1 MIYPID
7 QMIDDLIVS
16 SLDPET
22 GELILSDEELEA
34 KINDLHMSFDEKID
48 QLASEVKN
56 LKAEAADIRDE
67 KMKLAA
73 RQARVEKQMERTKRF
88 LAYLLRG
95 ERFKNGRHNISYRK
109 SEELVLDENFIP
121 WAEANAPGLL
131 RIEPEPRK
139 ADIKAALKNG
149 LVFDYAHLEEKINI
163 QVK

>member
-149 LVFDYAHLEEKINI
+149 LVFDYAHLEEKSNI